1 MRKDINKK
9 LSKQNR
15 KNFSRNRKI
24 AIIGTLVVITILI
37 GVYIAFTV
45 TATQEKYWKPQKEFQ
60 MPDVNWSAMK
70 SGYILKRNVLN
81 LSSNNNPEMINQT
94 IGSENIDG
102 DFKVEI
108 TVDICCYIYIPNGF
122 DSIRTSFCISFTKL
136 SGNYIVK
143 DLIFKYDPSDGDVR
157 TPSFDDYYFAAKN
170 LYFTAD
176 MGNYPTPYGTVSDKM
191 DYELWSLH
199 RICGI
204 NKDEVDI
211 KNGGFSNSFQIDL
224 YDSTTSGENHSIT
237 LHAILHYGKYVHGLL
252 GANWEDV
259 HTLDANVVIY
269 IVPEKG

>member
-1 MRKDINKK
+1 MRKDIYKK
-9 LSKQNR
+9 LSKYNKR
-15 KNFSRNRKI
+15 NLSKNRKI
-24 AIIGTLVVITILI
+24 VIIGIIVVITALI
-37 GVYIAFTV
+37 GVYITFTV

-70 SGYILKRNVLN
+70 SSYVVVRKITSTYYL
-81 LSSNNNPEMINQT
+81 PINQT
-94 IGSENIDG
+94 IGAEKSDG
-102 DFKVEI
+102 NFKVEI
-108 TVDICCYIYIPNGF
+108 ITKVLDYSYYPESPDEIHTMFY
-122 DSIRTSFCISFTKL
+122 ISFTKL
-136 SGNYIVK
+136 GGNYIVK
-143 DLIFKYDPSDGDVR
+143 DLIFRYDPSDSEVR

-191 DYELWSLH
+191 DYELWTLH
-199 RICGI
+199 QIRGI
-204 NKDEVDI
+204 NKDKKDI
-211 KNGGFSNSFQIDL
+211 KEGGFSNSFQIDL

-252 GANWEDV
+252 GAKWEDM